1 MGTSFFT
8 FWFAAPTAGISEKT
22 RQSDNRDDG
31 HGINDKRHRHL
42 LDQINMSMPYSS
54 AAALSR
60 RREIT

>member
-1 MGTSFFT
+1 MK
-8 FWFAAPTAGISEKT
+8 KT